1 MNTDNLPEPQSKV
14 LHVGDN
20 NINLLKWQVV
30 LITAIIMIQH
40 VLYNLGLEFYQH
52 LESLVFFHNSTRL
65 TVYILLNI

>member
-40 VLYNLGLEFYQH
+40 VLYNLGLEFYQY
-52 LESLVFFHNSTRL
+52 LESLVFFHNSTHL
-65 TVYILLNI
+65 LYILLNI